1 VASANIQVL
10 SHVADRGNQRVE
22 PGLTGLG
29 YNRKILPRMRNRA
42 GLWLLLVLVGG
53 APAQTPPPEPRP
65 VLSQTR
71 LSQTQP
77 SQSHP
82 TQTPPS
88 PIQQTPVPEFEDVA
102 QKAGLTVAHISSPDK
117 KYIVESMSGGVGL
130 IDCDNDGKLDIITV
144 NGSTVERYRQGG
156 DLMIT
161 LYHQDA
167 DSTVND
173 VKFTNI
179 TKAAGLTR
187 KGWGMGVAVADYDND
202 GLQDIYVTGY
212 GGNALY
218 HNLGNCKFEDVTEKA
233 GVAGGGFSTGAAW
246 ADYDRDGRVDLFV
259 SRYVHVDI
267 DKLPVFGNDP
277 HFCRFKGV
285 LVQCGPWGLPGESDL
300 LFHNKGDG
308 TFEEVSKKA
317 GVDDPHHYYGLGATW
332 GDYDNDGWPDLYVAN
347 DAGPNFLYHNK
358 HDGTF
363 EDIGLLGG
371 VALSGDGL
379 QQGSMGVAWGD
390 YLHEGRL
397 SMLVTNFVEQGS
409 VLYHNLGDDSFADV
423 TVRAKIMKPTYP
435 LVSWGTA
442 FFDMDNDGWLDI
454 FIASGHVYPQA
465 DDISGGFQY
474 KQPLV
479 LFRNHRDGTF
489 EDVSSTLEKL
499 PLKSRRGVAFGDINN
514 DGNIDM
520 VVLNVGEPPS
530 LLMNRNQS
538 SNHRVL
544 FKLVGTKSNKAAIG
558 ARVTVKAGPLVQ
570 MDEVRGGASYISQN
584 DLRLHFGLGAND
596 KMSEV
601 SIRWTNGETE
611 TLRDVAADFIYTV
624 VEGAG
629 VRGKVELPAL
639 SQR

>member
-1 VASANIQVL
+1 MRALL
-10 SHVADRGNQRVE
+10 SVWTLSLWIGWL
-22 PGLTGLG
+22 LTGMLLAQSSAA
-29 YNRKILPRMRNRA
+29 KPPVSSSLPK
-42 GLWLLLVLVGG
+42 
-53 APAQTPPPEPRP
+53 AQNPGE
-65 VLSQTR
+65 QA
-71 LSQTQP
+71 
-77 SQSHP
+77 
-82 TQTPPS
+82 
-88 PIQQTPVPEFEDVA
+88 VPQFEDVA
-102 QKAGLTVAHISSPDK
+102 QKAGLTVSHISSPDK

-161 LYHQDA
+161 LYHQDT
-167 DSTVND
+167 DSKSNELH
-173 VKFTNI
+173 FTDI
-179 TKAAGLTR
+179 TKSAGLTH

-233 GVAGGGFSTGAAW
+233 GVGAGGFSTGAAW

-267 DKLPVFGNDP
+267 DNLPQFGNDP
-277 HFCRFKGV
+277 RFCRYKGV
-285 LVQCGPWGLPGESDL
+285 LVQCGPWGMLGESDL

-363 EDIGLLGG
+363 EEVGLLDG
-371 VALSGDGL
+371 VALSGDGME
-379 QQGSMGVAWGD
+379 QGSMGVDWGD

-397 SMLVTNFVEQGS
+397 SMIVTNFFEQGS
-409 VLYHNLGDDSFADV
+409 TLYHNLGKDNFADV
-423 TVRAKIMKPTYP
+423 SVRAGLMKPTYP
-435 LVSWGTA
+435 FVSWGTA
-442 FFDMDNDGWLDI
+442 FLDMDNDGWLDL
-454 FIASGHVYPQA
+454 FIANGHVYPQV
-465 DDISGGFQY
+465 DTIPGGTAY
-474 KQPLV
+474 RQPML

-489 EDVSSTLEKL
+489 EDVSRTLASM
-499 PLKSRRGVAFGDINN
+499 PPQSRRGAAFGDINN
-514 DGNIDM
+514 DGNVDI

-530 LLMNRNQS
+530 LLLNHNHS
-538 SNHRVL
+538 PNHRVL
-544 FKLVGTKSNKAAIG
+544 FKLVGMKSNKAAIG
-558 ARVTVKAGPLVQ
+558 ARVTVKAGTLVQ
-570 MDEVRGGASYISQN
+570 FDEVRGGASYLSQN
-584 DLRLHFGLGAND
+584 DLRLHFGLAANAR
-596 KMSEV
+596 MSEV
-601 SIRWTNGETE
+601 SIRWPNGESE
-611 TLRDVAADFIYTV
+611 VLRDVAADFIYTV

-629 VRGKVELPAL
+629 
-639 SQR
+639 

>member
-1 VASANIQVL
+1 MRTQRWSARLWI
-10 SHVADRGNQRVE
+10 G
-22 PGLTGLG
+22 
-29 YNRKILPRMRNRA
+29 
-42 GLWLLLVLVGG
+42 WLLFTAIALGQTAALKPSVKPGTPSEN
-53 APAQTPPPEPRP
+53 APSE
-65 VLSQTR
+65 
-71 LSQTQP
+71 
-77 SQSHP
+77 
-82 TQTPPS
+82 
-88 PIQQTPVPEFEDVA
+88 VPQFEDVA
-102 QKAGLTVAHISSPDK
+102 AKAGLTVPHISSPDK

-156 DLMIT
+156 DPMIT
-161 LYHQDA
+161 LYHQNA
-167 DSTVND
+167 DSTAND
-173 VKFTNI
+173 VKFTDI

-187 KGWGMGVAVADYDND
+187 KGWGMGIAVADYDND
-202 GLQDIYVTGY
+202 GLQDIYVTGF

-218 HNLGNCKFEDVTEKA
+218 HNLGNCKFEDVTDKA

-267 DKLPVFGNDP
+267 NNLPQFGNDP
-277 HFCRFKGV
+277 RFCRFKGV

-347 DAGPNFLYHNK
+347 DAGPNFLYRNK

-363 EDIGLLGG
+363 EDVGLLSG

-379 QQGSMGVAWGD
+379 QQGSMGVDWGD

-397 SMLVTNFVEQGS
+397 SMMVTNFVEQGS
-409 VLYHNLGDDSFADV
+409 ALYHNLGRGKDKDEAEFADV
-423 TVRAKIMKPTYP
+423 SVPSHVMKPTYP
-435 LVSWGTA
+435 YVGWGTA
-442 FFDMDNDGWLDI
+442 FFDMDNDGWLDL
-454 FIASGHVYPQA
+454 FVANGHVYPQVDA
-465 DDISGGFQY
+465 IPGGTPY
-474 KQPLV
+474 RQPMI

-489 EDVSSTLEKL
+489 EDISSALASL
-499 PLKSRRGVAFGDINN
+499 PPQSRRGAAFGDINN
-514 DGNIDM
+514 DGNVDI

-530 LLMNRNQS
+530 LLLNHNAS
-538 SNHRVL
+538 PNHRVL

-558 ARVTVKAGPLVQ
+558 ARVKVKAGPLVQ
-570 MDEVRGGASYISQN
+570 FSEVRGGASYLSQN
-584 DLRLHFGLGAND
+584 DLRLHFGLGASD

-601 SIRWTNGETE
+601 EIRWPNGETE
-611 TLRDVAADFIYTV
+611 VLRDLPADFIYTII
-624 VEGAG
+624 EEAG
-629 VRGKVELPAL
+629 IQQKVALPAL
-639 SQR
+639 PWP

>member
-1 VASANIQVL
+1 MRASLSVWILSVSLGLIPEGILLAQVG
-10 SHVADRGNQRVE
+10 V
-22 PGLTGLG
+22 
-29 YNRKILPRMRNRA
+29 
-42 GLWLLLVLVGG
+42 
-53 APAQTPPPEPRP
+53 PEPP
-65 VLSQTR
+65 ASSPLQKA
-71 LSQTQP
+71 QAP
-77 SQSHP
+77 SS
-82 TQTPPS
+82 PPS
-88 PIQQTPVPEFEDVA
+88 LPQFEDVA
-102 QKAGLTVAHISSPDK
+102 QKAGLTVPHISSPDK

-144 NGSTVERYRQGG
+144 NGSTVQRYKQGG
-156 DLMIT
+156 DPMIT

-167 DSTVND
+167 DSKSD
-173 VKFTNI
+173 DLHFTDI
-179 TKAAGLTR
+179 TKSAGLTH

-233 GVAGGGFSTGAAW
+233 GVGGGGFSTGAAW

-267 DKLPVFGNDP
+267 DNLPQFGNDP
-277 HFCRFKGV
+277 RFCRFKGV

-347 DAGPNFLYHNK
+347 DAGPNFLYRNK
-358 HDGTF
+358 RDGTF
-363 EDIGLLGG
+363 ENVGLLGG

-379 QQGSMGVAWGD
+379 EQGSMGVDWGD

-397 SMLVTNFVEQGS
+397 SMIVTNFVEQGS
-409 VLYHNLGDDSFADV
+409 TLYHNLGKDDFADV
-423 TVRAKIMKPTYP
+423 SLRAKLMKPTFP

-442 FFDMDNDGWLDI
+442 FFDMDNDGWLDL
-454 FIASGHVYPQA
+454 FIANGHVYPQV
-465 DDISGGFQY
+465 DSIPGGAPY
-474 KQPLV
+474 RQPML

-489 EDVSSTLEKL
+489 EDISSVLASM
-499 PLKSRRGVAFGDINN
+499 PAQSRRGAAFGDINN
-514 DGNIDM
+514 DGNIDI

-530 LLMNRNQS
+530 LLLNRSVS

-558 ARVTVKAGPLVQ
+558 ARVTVKAGRLVQ
-570 MDEVRGGASYISQN
+570 FTEVRGGASYLSQN
-584 DLRLHFGLGAND
+584 DLRLNFGLAASD
-596 KMSEV
+596 KMNEV
-601 SIRWTNGETE
+601 SIRWPNGETE
-611 TLRDVAADFIYTV
+611 VLRDLSADFIYTV

-629 VRGKVELPAL
+629 IQQKVALPPL
-639 SQR
+639 RRP

>member
-1 VASANIQVL
+1 
-10 SHVADRGNQRVE
+10 
-22 PGLTGLG
+22 
-29 YNRKILPRMRNRA
+29 MRTRF
-42 GLWLLLVLVGG
+42 GLWMVFLVAAIAL
-53 APAQTPPPEPRP
+53 AQTAPPKPHPAQSQNTQ
-65 VLSQTR
+65 SQTT
-71 LSQTQP
+71 QTQI
-77 SQSHP
+77 
-82 TQTPPS
+82 TPAQIS
-88 PIQQTPVPEFEDVA
+88 PAHVPQFEDVA
-102 QKAGLTVAHISSPDK
+102 QKAGLTVSHISSPDK

-156 DLMIT
+156 DPMIT
-161 LYHQDA
+161 LYHQDP
-167 DSTVND
+167 DSKND
-173 VKFTNI
+173 DLKFTDI

-218 HNLGNCKFEDVTEKA
+218 RNLGNCKFEDVTEKA

-259 SRYVHVDI
+259 ARYVHADM
-267 DKLPVFGNDP
+267 DKLPEFGNDP

-285 LVQCGPWGLPGESDL
+285 LVQCGPWGMPGESDL

-317 GVDDPHHYYGLGATW
+317 GVDDPHHCYGLGATW

-347 DAGPNFLYHNK
+347 DAGPNFLYRNK

-363 EDIGLLGG
+363 EDAGLLAG
-371 VALSGDGL
+371 VALSGDGM
-379 QQGSMGVAWGD
+379 QQGSMGVGWGD

-409 VLYHNLGDDSFADV
+409 TLYRNLGNDSFADASLH
-423 TVRAKIMKPTYP
+423 AKIVKPTYP
-435 LVSWGTA
+435 LVSWGTS
-442 FFDMDNDGWLDI
+442 FFDIDNDGWLDI
-454 FIASGHVYPQA
+454 FIASGHVYPQV
-465 DDISGGFQY
+465 DNIPGGAQY
-474 KQPLV
+474 RQPLV

-489 EDVSSTLEKL
+489 EDVSSTLETL

-514 DGNIDM
+514 DGNVDM

-530 LLMNRNQS
+530 LLLNHNESR
-538 SNHRVL
+538 NHRVL

-558 ARVTVKAGPLVQ
+558 ARVTVKAGSLVQ
-570 MDEVRGGASYISQN
+570 FDEVRGGASYLSQN
-584 DLRLHFGLGAND
+584 DLRLHFGLASNE
-596 KMSEV
+596 KMGEV
-601 SIRWTNGETE
+601 SIRWPNGDTE
-611 TLRDVAADFIYTV
+611 TLRDVAADFIYTI

-629 VRGKVELPAL
+629 IQQKVALPPL
-639 SQR
+639 PQR